1 MEPKHKFTGSP
12 TDSFSSFAKD
22 IQGRSKE
29 EQEEIRTKLRTERYS
44 SAKFTGIAQDFNL
57 KNQMYM
63 EQGSNPTDVLW
74 WSANS
79 LAMKAKETNDTR
91 YLDLIPKIETKHG
104 NYAQTMKGRK
114 LIYDTYKQI
123 QTNLNAENLSDS
135 KRQEA
140 ELKEEKRLFRI
151 DANDAY
157 YNFKTNPNDDTKT
170 AWENFRKR
178 SREEGYDNVLK
189 DVVVSLDAIAKGG
202 TAKPIKDG
210 ELLELGGDLLADDT
224 LTSIELSSDPEV
236 IVDAM
241 LTHIITSLKFDVKP
255 NQQTLLANHIKTIVS
270 SNKIDFFSDSGKDGE
285 EQIKNFYGEI
295 SKENDGVADLYKTT
309 EVLQAEQTAITSYKK
324 GRQELWMKFLKRA
337 KNENPD
343 KEYVRF
349 PEWLPTTKE
358 DFKKEVETL
367 NKGIIS
373 TYRQP
378 IKKMYLKNKAVE
390 APLTKE
396 KTIKRAFDE
405 WYYLSKHIKENT
417 IPTKSIA
424 ERYLSGV
431 SYEDKSVMEERL
443 KEIES
448 YMSGH
453 PLYVDTWNTVLKAL
467 KTAEEVS
474 QEISLISP
482 DTKDKEFVTAIEKLI
497 VNSSPESEKSFA
509 LDVANYLKGKGKT
522 LDKASSDYLKVVG
535 STLTTY
541 RKVPQLGDALK
552 ELRTK
557 LISVFPNWMLGD
569 LDTKSWGLYTVRKDS
584 ASSLTEVERAQ
595 AKQKEV
601 HKIIKEELISHSNL
615 FKKGYE
621 AFKTGEKDT
630 FEAALKV
637 RLDEA
642 LSKDKMEKLTD
653 AAQEGEGDE
662 ETSET
667 DVTNI
672 EQATTILRGANT
684 SGIVDNSMLNENN
697 IDGISAGLDLI
708 GKMGDTSTNDLYE
721 KLGLTGANT
730 PEEQRNAIATKYYS
744 LMGQ

>member
-1 MEPKHKFTGSP
+1 MEPKHKFTNSP
-12 TDSFSSFAKD
+12 VDTFSSFAKD
-22 IQGRSKE
+22 IQSRSKE

-44 SAKFTGIAQDFNL
+44 SAKFTGLAQEYNI

-74 WSANS
+74 WSAS
-79 LAMKAKETNDTR
+79 ALAMKAKETNDPR

-114 LIYDTYKQI
+114 LIYDTYREI
-123 QTNLNAENLSDS
+123 QSNLNAENLSDS

-151 DANDAY
+151 DANEAY
-157 YNFKTNPNDDTKT
+157 YNFKTNPSDDTKT
-170 AWENFRKR
+170 AWENFQKR
-178 SREEGYDNVLK
+178 SREEGYDNILK
-189 DVVVSLDAIAKGG
+189 DVVIGLDAIGKGG
-202 TAKPIKDG
+202 IAKPIKDG
-210 ELLELGGDLLADDT
+210 EILDLSADLLADDT
-224 LTSIELSSDPEV
+224 LTNIELSSNPESISNEILAHMV
-236 IVDAM
+236 TE
-241 LTHIITSLKFDVKP
+241 LEFDVKP
-255 NQQTLLANHIKTIVS
+255 NQRLLVANHIKTIVS
-270 SNKIDFFSDSGKDGE
+270 SNNIDFFKDSGADGE
-285 EQIKNFYGEI
+285 NLIKGFYEEI
-295 SKENDGVADLYKTT
+295 SGEDDGISDLYKTA
-309 EVLQAEQTAITSYKK
+309 EVLQAEQIAITSYKK
-324 GRQELWMKFLKRA
+324 VRQELWMKYLKLA

-343 KEYVRF
+343 KEYVAF
-349 PEWLPTTKE
+349 PEWSPTTKGE
-358 DFKKEVETL
+358 FRKEVDAL

-378 IKKMYLKNKAVE
+378 IKEVYLKNKATDV
-390 APLTKE
+390 PLTKE
-396 KTIKRAFDE
+396 KTIYRALNE
-405 WYYLSKHIKENT
+405 RYMLNKHIEEGT
-417 IPTKSIA
+417 LPTDDIVTK
-424 ERYLSGV
+424 YLGGNR
-431 SYEDKSVMEERL
+431 YEDKKAMEERV
-443 KEIES
+443 KVIEGYMAVRHPEI
-448 YMSGH
+448 
-453 PLYVDTWNTVLKAL
+453 WNGILKAL
-467 KTAEEVS
+467 KTADEVS

-482 DTKDKEFVTAIEKLI
+482 DTKDTKYVTTIEKLI
-497 VNSSPESEKSFA
+497 EDSSPESEKSFY
-509 LDVANYLKGKGKT
+509 LDVANYLKGEGKT
-522 LDKASSDYLKVVG
+522 LDKESDDYLKVVG

-595 AKQKEV
+595 AKQREV
-601 HKIIKEELISHSNL
+601 HQIIKEELIKHSNK

-621 AFKTGEKDT
+621 AFKVKEKDT

-662 ETSET
+662 ETDET
-667 DVTNI
+667 KVTSI
-672 EQATTILRGANT
+672 EQATTILRGAST
-684 SGIVDNSMLNENN
+684 SGIVDNSMLNTNN
-697 IDGISAGLDLI
+697 IDGIDEGLKLI

-721 KLGLTGANT
+721 KLGLTGAT
-730 PEEQRNAIATKYYS
+730 TSEEKRNAIATKYYT
-744 LMGQ
+744 LMGQE

>member
-22 IQGRSKE
+22 IQSRSKE
-29 EQEEIRTKLRTERYS
+29 EQEDIRTKLRTERYS

-74 WSANS
+74 WSASS

-114 LIYDTYKQI
+114 LIYDTYNQI
-123 QTNLNAENLSDS
+123 QSNLNAENLSDS

-151 DANDAY
+151 KANDTY
-157 YNFKTNPNDDTKT
+157 YNFKTNPSKDTKT
-170 AWENFRKR
+170 AWENFQKE

-189 DVVVSLDAIAKGG
+189 DVVVSLDAIGKGG
-202 TAKPIKDG
+202 IAKPIKDG
-210 ELLELGGDLLADDT
+210 EILELSADLLADDT
-224 LTSIELSSDPEV
+224 LTNIELSSNPES
-236 IVDAM
+236 ISNEI
-241 LTHIITSLKFDVKP
+241 LTHMVTELEFDVKP
-255 NQQTLLANHIKTIVS
+255 NQRLLVANHIKTIVS
-270 SNKIDFFSDSGKDGE
+270 SNNIDFFKDSGADGE
-285 EQIKNFYGEI
+285 NLIKGFYEEI
-295 SKENDGVADLYKTT
+295 SGEDDGTSDLYKTA
-309 EVLQAEQTAITSYKK
+309 EVLQAEQIAITSYKK
-324 GRQELWMKFLKRA
+324 GRQELWMRYLNRA

-343 KEYVRF
+343 KEYVAF
-349 PEWLPTTKE
+349 PEWEPATKE
-358 DFKKEVETL
+358 DFRREVDTL

-378 IKKMYLKNKAVE
+378 IKVVYLKNKATD

-396 KTIKRAFDE
+396 KTIFRALNE
-405 WYYLSKHIKENT
+405 RYILNKHIEEDT
-417 IPTKSIA
+417 LPTDNIVLGGT
-424 ERYLSGV
+424 R
-431 SYEDKSVMEERL
+431 YEDKKAMEERV
-443 KEIES
+443 KVIEG
-448 YMSGH
+448 YMAVRH
-453 PLYVDTWNTVLKAL
+453 PDIWNGILKAL

-474 QEISLISP
+474 QVVSLSSP
-482 DTKDKEFVTAIEKLI
+482 DKEHKEFVTKIEELI
-497 VNSSPESEKSFA
+497 ENSSPESEKSFN
-509 LDVANYLKGKGKT
+509 LDVATYLKEEGKT
-522 LDKASSDYLKVVG
+522 LDKESNDYLKVVG

-557 LISVFPNWMLGD
+557 LTSVFPNWMLGD
-569 LDTKSWGLYTVRKDS
+569 LDPKSWGLYTVRKDA

-601 HKIIKEELISHSNL
+601 HKIIKEELIFHSNK

-621 AFKTGEKDT
+621 AFKVTEKDT

-637 RLDEA
+637 KLDEA
-642 LSKDKMEKLTD
+642 LSKDSMKKLKD
-653 AAQEGEGDE
+653 GAQENEDDDKTE
-662 ETSET
+662 VT
-667 DVTNI
+667 DI
-672 EQATTILRGANT
+672 DRATTILRGANT
-684 SGIVDNSMLNENN
+684 SGIVDNSMLNKND
-697 IDGISAGLDLI
+697 IDGIDKGLELI
-708 GKMGDTSTNDLYE
+708 GKMGDTSTGDLYK

-730 PEEQRNAIATKYYS
+730 PEEQRSAIATKYYS
-744 LMGQ
+744 LMGQKLGQK

>member
-22 IQGRSKE
+22 IQSRSKE

-44 SAKFTGIAQDFNL
+44 SAKFTGITQDFNI

-74 WSANS
+74 WSASS

-91 YLDLIPKIETKHG
+91 YLDLIPKIETKYG

-114 LIYDTYKQI
+114 LIYDTYNEI
-123 QTNLNAENLSDS
+123 QSNLNAENISDS
-135 KRQEA
+135 KQQEA
-140 ELKEEKRLFRI
+140 ALKEEKRLFRI

-157 YNFKTNPNDDTKT
+157 YNFKINPNTDTKT
-170 AWENFRKR
+170 AWENFQKT
-178 SREEGYDNVLK
+178 SREKGYDNILK
-189 DVVVSLDAIAKGG
+189 DVVIGLDAIGKGG
-202 TAKPIKDG
+202 IARPIKDG
-210 ELLELGGDLLADDT
+210 ELLELTATLLADDT
-224 LTSIELSSDPEV
+224 LTDIELSSDPEG
-236 IVDAM
+236 IINSI
-241 LTHIITSLKFDVKP
+241 LIHIITELEFDVKP
-255 NQQTLLANHIKTIVS
+255 NQQILLGNHIKTIVS
-270 SNKIDFFSDSGKDGE
+270 SNKINFFNDSGTDGE

-295 SKENDGVADLYKTT
+295 SKENDGVTDIYKTT
-309 EVLQAEQTAITSYKK
+309 EVVQAEQIAITNYKK
-324 GRQELWMKFLKRA
+324 VRQELWMRFLKRA
-337 KNENPD
+337 KEENPD
-343 KEYVRF
+343 KEYVMF
-349 PEWLPTTKE
+349 LEWLPATKE
-358 DFKKEVETL
+358 DFRNEVEAL
-367 NKGIIS
+367 NEGIIS
-373 TYRQP
+373 TYRQS
-378 IKKMYLKNKAVE
+378 IKDVYLKNKAIE
-390 APLTKE
+390 APTTKE
-396 KTIKRAFDE
+396 NTIKRALDE
-405 WYYLSKHIKENT
+405 WYYLSKHIEENS
-417 IPTKSIA
+417 IPTQKIA
-424 ERYLSGV
+424 DRYLSGV
-431 SYEDKSVMEERL
+431 SYEDTGAMKERI
-443 KEIES
+443 KEIEN
-448 YMSGH
+448 YMTKH

-482 DTKDKEFVTAIEKLI
+482 DKKDANYVTAIEKLI
-497 VNSSPESEKSFA
+497 ENSSPESEKSFN
-509 LDVANYLKGKGKT
+509 LDVANYLKGEGKT
-522 LDKASSDYLKVVG
+522 LDRESTDYLKVVG

-601 HKIIKEELISHSNL
+601 HQIVKEELIKHSNM

-621 AFKTGEKDT
+621 AFKVGEKDT
-630 FEAALKV
+630 FEDALKV
-637 RLDEA
+637 RLDKA

-653 AAQEGEGDE
+653 AAQEDEGDE
-662 ETSET
+662 ETE
-667 DVTNI
+667 VTNI

-684 SGIVDNSMLNENN
+684 SGVVDNSMLNENN
-697 IDGISAGLDLI
+697 IDGILAGVELI
-708 GKMGDTSTNDLYE
+708 ENMDNTSTNDLYE

-730 PEEQRNAIATKYYS
+730 PEEQRNAIATKYTS
-744 LMGQ
+744 LMGQE